1 MAEPSSIETSMH
13 FLSPSPTYT
22 QEKPYSL
29 RYPPPR
35 NLAQSNVLRERHS
48 IRLANMRGNPSLVLE
63 QCGFELLPFPSPL
76 SYEDFA
82 EPLNITA
89 KFLPQLGAEIKQLLG
104 AHHVVP
110 IDFSVRRRHRKF
122 PVSTGENYEHDQP
135 TAMAHIDFTVQE
147 GERMLRIMF
156 GDRAED
162 IISHPWKVVNAWR
175 PLRGPLNDWPLG
187 LCDARSVDYAAD
199 TMPADIVYREWAT
212 ENLQIHYNPRHKWYF
227 LPDQTTDEVLLFKS
241 AESCPESPQAVPHGS
256 FCNPKT
262 DKDEPP
268 RESIDC
274 RFFVLFTERYLTSI
288 DSIIL
293 VPGVGTA
300 PCDSWFI
307 NNPSWVTFFKE
318 LSVEV
323 TIHAYDHG
331 IPLDDQFEWHRL
343 LDAGGEFLARLHSF
357 HLAQTTALGEP
368 QPLLFICHGLGG
380 SILKQALCIAGMH
393 YERYSELL
401 NSIAAIVFLS
411 TPHRL
416 EGVSTEQFG
425 ERLLAILKLDTGSQL
440 SRLSLQQLKDHAS
453 SISDLAYRFNKTNLR
468 VDMLSVY
475 ETKVTKIKS
484 SHIKRA
490 KRIIVVDK
498 SLCCIGTETEK
509 VLGADM
515 SHLELVTMLGEAN
528 QFVQSLQT
536 WLEGWI
542 NGARKHIQSK
552 LYPEPGWQRSRMN
565 SESSIISMTI
575 ESGSK
580 VQRVEEQPSDFQR
593 SPNDMVRWDTNS
605 STYVNVGSATPDLQ
619 TLLDNC
625 SLQQADPRIP
635 CFMVETFVRNKDF
648 FGRQNLLEDLDD
660 CLLPSK
666 DLLVSSQPDR
676 FRVGALCGLGGMG
689 KTETAIEYAFT
700 RRDAFDAIFW
710 VHAEDESSI
719 ETGIAKIAVRLGIQ
733 DPNDPGNKVI
743 NKSLAIEWL
752 CKPWKVDYNSDTPS
766 RNKASWLVIFD
777 NADNPEVLH
786 PYSDITGSGAVLITS
801 RSPRARSSF
810 GQPAINFDIQPFS
823 DEESGLLIQRIAG
836 NKGHL
841 DEAIEVGRRLGGL
854 PLAIAQMAGMIGIE
868 FLSYSEFL
876 ATYDDKEEESELH
889 ENVLQ
894 PLRKTARGNLSTV
907 WALDK
912 LSAQARAV
920 LELASFLS
928 PDCIQQTVLWKN
940 AALADVPSYPRKFT
954 HFRTARAQLIGSSLF
969 RHNKE
974 TCWMHRVTQDV
985 VRARMEPEHR
995 LETFMHAVEVI
1006 AGTWPAQAIGGHDV
1020 SLWDTSEAMY
1030 RHVIS
1035 LKDAYL
1041 KYFSDEPFI
1050 GHARLAALLTR
1061 AAWYQH
1067 ERGESH
1073 ILLPLLNLALKLC
1086 TLPDKDDDSDLESDI
1101 RYTLGAVANETNDA
1115 ATCME
1120 HTKKFLDIRLEIAQ
1134 QTGRIDER
1142 LARGHNQMGISW
1154 MMTGDYRK
1162 GEESFFTSA
1171 RLYEQLPDYTKDM
1184 RSLALVNLGL
1194 AYWLQGKLREADEVL
1209 VLGLTDREKLFGVL
1223 DSRNFRTGRFLHAL
1237 GNVRF
1242 SQGKIEESEDF
1253 HRKALKQYQSTIRN
1267 HHHRTADVCHKLAQ
1281 HCLRGEL
1288 FDEGMEFIE
1297 QALKV
1302 WNVDREKTKDETSM
1316 RGMRGT
1322 AQAYASRV
1330 RAYSDATCAQ
1340 SLYPSESFRG
1350 LGDFLWQP
1358 FISRPTFTSHPS
1370 VEAECRGLAAPFVSL
1385 YQYHH
1390 RESTFGQLQFANIDE
1405 FQELGDSVFP
1415 EKDSFAL
1422 LLLQGYPSPD
1432 WINILGARFN
1442 IEPEFFQRHLS
1453 LSPDMRHPTARL
1465 IPSYNSNMA
1474 SLPITTIGFGQCDGS
1489 LAGGHDQGNLEK
1501 LRRTESA
1508 RMRDYTSKLAS
1519 LSSPSLVPGDPIV
1532 RDYHVHSSG
1541 YFSLRQNVSLHF
1553 HPLKHGRG
1561 WIGIIWDDGNS
1572 EGCGFLKGPWMNG
1585 GMQENSW
1592 RVKLLSAA
1600 IYKPGTT
1607 AISQEMKGRA
1617 NLTRVSSMSRM
1628 ELILSNYDKK
1638 VDLRRASQN
1647 PFYALSPFFEPSL
1660 STETRVLDIIDA
1672 EIQEELKH
1680 SRLIGD
1686 DEPTLSNLLYNQQVL
1701 KRQIRELRGLV
1712 CFMEALDKHPWTGE
1726 CTAPQVSDPDNG
1738 TITAM
1743 LGDYRAILTH
1753 AQSLVED
1760 CNQGMTVVAHNA
1772 TIQES
1777 RKAIYEARGV
1787 TKLTRLAFIFI
1798 PASFVTAVFSMSVKE
1813 LNENDGPPIWTW
1825 VVVVCIVWHQV
1836 KGTNHGFLKGQEV
1849 IMDGNAQGHSLNVV
1863 TQTPATDKGKRV

>member
-1 MAEPSSIETSMH
+1 MADSSSVETSMH

-22 QEKPYSL
+22 VEKPYSL
-29 RYPPPR
+29 RFPPTGD
-35 NLAQSNVLRERHS
+35 LAQSNVIRERHS
-48 IRLANMRGNPSLVLE
+48 IQVSTMRGNPDLVLE
-63 QCGFELLPFPSPL
+63 KCGFELLPFPSPL
-76 SYEDFA
+76 SYDDFA
-82 EPLNITA
+82 EPMNITA
-89 KFLPQLGAEIKQLLG
+89 KFLPQLGTEIKQLLS
-104 AHHVVP
+104 ARHVVP
-110 IDFSVRRRHRKF
+110 IDFSVRRRHSKF

-135 TAMAHIDFTVQE
+135 TAMAHIDFTVRE
-147 GERMLRIMF
+147 GERMLRTMF

-162 IISHPWKVVNAWR
+162 IISHPWKVVKLSAISAWR

-187 LCDARSVDYAAD
+187 LCDARSVEYAAD

-212 ENLQIHYNPRHKWYF
+212 ENLQIHYNPRHEWYF

-241 AESCPESPQAVPHGS
+241 AESCPTSPQGKALEHKAFIEVT
-256 FCNPKT
+256 NPGHKL
-262 DKDEPP
+262 
-268 RESIDC
+268 I
-274 RFFVLFTERYLTSI
+274 L
-288 DSIIL
+288 L

-300 PCDSWFI
+300 PCDNWFI
-307 NNPSWVTFFKE
+307 NSPSWVAFIKD
-318 LSVEV
+318 LGIEV

-401 NSIAAIVFLS
+401 NSIAAIVFLG

-515 SHLELVTMLGEAN
+515 SHLELVTMPGEVN
-528 QFVQSLQT
+528 QFVRSLET

-542 NGARKHIQSK
+542 KGARKHIQSK
-552 LYPEPGWQRSRMN
+552 LYPA
-565 SESSIISMTI
+565 
-575 ESGSK
+575 
-580 VQRVEEQPSDFQR
+580 QRVEEQPSDFQR

-648 FGRQNLLEDLDD
+648 FGRQDLLKDLDD

-676 FRVGALCGLGGMG
+676 FRVGVLCGLGGMG
-689 KTETAIEYAFT
+689 KTETAIEYAYT

-710 VHAEDESSI
+710 VHAEDESSV

-733 DPNDPGNKVI
+733 DPNDPGNNVI

-752 CKPWKVDYNSDTPS
+752 CKPWKLDYSSDTPS
-766 RNKASWLVIFD
+766 RSKASWLVIFD

-786 PYSDITGSGAVLITS
+786 SYSDITGSGAVLVTS

-810 GQPAINFDIQPFS
+810 GQAAINFDIQPFS
-823 DEESGLLIQRIAG
+823 DEESGLLIQKIAG

-841 DEAIEVGRRLGGL
+841 DEAMEVGRRLGGL

-889 ENVLQ
+889 GDSLQ
-894 PLRKTARGNLSTV
+894 PLRNTARGNLSTV

-912 LSAQARAV
+912 LSAQGRAI
-920 LELASFLS
+920 LELSSFLS

-940 AALADVPSYPRKFT
+940 VVLAGIPSYPRKST

-969 RHNKE
+969 RHNEE

-985 VRARMEPEHR
+985 VRARMEPKHR

-1006 AGTWPAQAIGGHDV
+1006 TETWPAQAIGGHDV

-1086 TLPDKDDDSDLESDI
+1086 TLPDKNDDSDLESDI

-1115 ATCME
+1115 TTCME
-1120 HTKKFLDIRLEIAQ
+1120 HTKKFLDIRLEVTQ

-1142 LARGHNQMGISW
+1142 LARGHNQMGIAW
-1154 MMTGDYRK
+1154 MMTGDYGK

-1171 RLYEQLPDYTKDM
+1171 RLYEQLPNYTKDM

-1209 VLGLTDREKLFGVL
+1209 MLGLADREKLFGVL
-1223 DSRNFRTGRFLHAL
+1223 DNRNFRTGRFLHAL

-1281 HCLRGEL
+1281 HCLRREL
-1288 FDEGMEFIE
+1288 FGEGMEFIE

-1302 WNVDREKTKDETSM
+1302 WKVDKDKYAPEIARTTFLKAKT
-1316 RGMRGT
+1316 
-1322 AQAYASRV
+1322 V
-1330 RAYSDATCAQ
+1330 
-1340 SLYPSESFRG
+1340 
-1350 LGDFLWQP
+1350 
-1358 FISRPTFTSHPS
+1358 
-1370 VEAECRGLAAPFVSL
+1370 LAAGKEYEAARSFHEAVSL
-1385 YQYHH
+1385 
-1390 RESTFGQLQFANIDE
+1390 RGNLTSATPVVESSLQ
-1405 FQELGDSVFP
+1405 
-1415 EKDSFAL
+1415 EKDF
-1422 LLLQGYPSPD
+1422 D
-1432 WINILGARFN
+1432 
-1442 IEPEFFQRHLS
+1442 E
-1453 LSPDMRHPTARL
+1453 
-1465 IPSYNSNMA
+1465 
-1474 SLPITTIGFGQCDGS
+1474 
-1489 LAGGHDQGNLEK
+1489 
-1501 LRRTESA
+1501 
-1508 RMRDYTSKLAS
+1508 
-1519 LSSPSLVPGDPIV
+1519 LVT
-1532 RDYHVHSSG
+1532 
-1541 YFSLRQNVSLHF
+1541 F
-1553 HPLKHGRG
+1553 
-1561 WIGIIWDDGNS
+1561 W
-1572 EGCGFLKGPWMNG
+1572 
-1585 GMQENSW
+1585 
-1592 RVKLLSAA
+1592 
-1600 IYKPGTT
+1600 
-1607 AISQEMKGRA
+1607 
-1617 NLTRVSSMSRM
+1617 SR
-1628 ELILSNYDKK
+1628 
-1638 VDLRRASQN
+1638 
-1647 PFYALSPFFEPSL
+1647 
-1660 STETRVLDIIDA
+1660 
-1672 EIQEELKH
+1672 
-1680 SRLIGD
+1680 
-1686 DEPTLSNLLYNQQVL
+1686 
-1701 KRQIRELRGLV
+1701 
-1712 CFMEALDKHPWTGE
+1712 
-1726 CTAPQVSDPDNG
+1726 
-1738 TITAM
+1738 
-1743 LGDYRAILTH
+1743 
-1753 AQSLVED
+1753 
-1760 CNQGMTVVAHNA
+1760 
-1772 TIQES
+1772 
-1777 RKAIYEARGV
+1777 
-1787 TKLTRLAFIFI
+1787 
-1798 PASFVTAVFSMSVKE
+1798 
-1813 LNENDGPPIWTW
+1813 
-1825 VVVVCIVWHQV
+1825 
-1836 KGTNHGFLKGQEV
+1836 
-1849 IMDGNAQGHSLNVV
+1849 
-1863 TQTPATDKGKRV
+1863 